1 MLWLKPGAFRRRMV
15 NSMARTPKVVEDRRE
30 QIIDAAMRVF
40 SQKGFTRATNK
51 DIARE
56 AGITPGLIYHY
67 FENKEA
73 LLKAIIE
80 GRSPLK
86 LLSSLPPQVLMLPPE
101 VFLRFMILQVLG
113 IVEEEKFVQLLRV
126 FLSEI
131 IHGEIIHNPN
141 ISQVGAEVLQR
152 VLGFLGSYFET
163 RMEAGELRQADASLT
178 VQVLMGSVMGF
189 VLRRQII
196 HDAVAL
202 EYSHEQIAD
211 AVVETVLK
219 GLLPC

>member
-1 MLWLKPGAFRRRMV
+1 
-15 NSMARTPKVVEDRRE
+15 MARTPKVVEDRRE

-73 LLKAIIE
+73 LLRAIIE

-86 LLSSLPPQVLMLPPE
+86 LLGSLPSQVLMLPPE

-163 RMEAGELRQADASLT
+163 RMEAGDLRQAD
-178 VQVLMGSVMGF
+178 
-189 VLRRQII
+189 
-196 HDAVAL
+196 
-202 EYSHEQIAD
+202 
-211 AVVETVLK
+211 
-219 GLLPC
+219 